1 MRTNTV
7 NTDPKSRLQARYI
20 VMGLITAGLWL
31 LSGNTPAWQHLTRAG
46 IIIAIVLTVPDL
58 IRRRRPDGAAQ
69 PRIAIGR
76 MLVARLALLAV
87 AAVAN
92 VWLGHV
98 TNHAT
103 VIVAAA
109 LAVVLATAGPRVHH
123 RFVVPASPQPRR
135 VPQRS

>member
-1 MRTNTV
+1 V
-7 NTDPKSRLQARYI
+7 NANPESRLQAMYV

-31 LSGNTPAWQHLTRAG
+31 LSGNAPAWQHLARAG

-58 IRRRRPDGAAQ
+58 IRRRQPDGVAQ

-76 MLVARLALLAV
+76 MLAARLALLAV

-92 VWLGHV
+92 AWLGHV
-98 TNHAT
+98 TSHAT

-109 LAVVLATAGPRVHH
+109 LAVVLATAGPRVHR
-123 RFVVPASPQPRR
+123 RFVTPASPQPRR